1 LNPGIVWRQRSAPPE
16 ARPYKGPLSYEIED
30 SEYFFGRDRESDLL
44 LAKILSAKFT
54 LLHAQ
59 SGAGKTSLLN
69 ARVLPGLEQNGWTA
83 FRILPRGNPSDAIR
97 LGVLLGL
104 LPPAEAEYTALDRAL
119 ALFWAPGEDPTLSE
133 VLQRFD
139 EGLQAPDPRR
149 REALSPVEGAVEI
162 RPAAL
167 SYRGPVR
174 PLLLRLLR
182 ATLELSQY
190 CEHILALRPDAG
202 EIRGD
207 TRASELRRILSE
219 PETIG
224 AHNPL
229 LEDLYIPSPS
239 LTDFFSNLLER
250 YGRLRTQFGLVLIL
264 DQFEELFTLFT
275 DSLARPA
282 SQLWRLKWEFVDQL
296 EGLYKAGAA
305 LPIRYVISMRDEY
318 IAQLDAV
325 RRFVR
330 DLDASSFHLSFLEKT
345 EARLAIREPAKLFN
359 YDYSEECYRNILEV
373 LVRED
378 RFVEPAPLQIVCE
391 RLWRERLRAEDSAAG
406 DGIRM
411 IPLSSL
417 PEGGT
422 RTILDSFFDEVLAEF
437 ETSADRAEA
446 LEMLGPLVTVDGT
459 RNIVARDALVKVPFR
474 NAQKRLELL
483 NVLAQARVVRIERR
497 LGGQFVE
504 ISHEFLISSILA
516 KIREVLDSDPEYGRF
531 RWTIRT
537 LDSFRD
543 VQFRANTSKLL
554 GRQLF
559 ESLHGLRY
567 KIDWE
572 DNGWATELMLR
583 SAVVCSAPREV
594 IREWAARYRKSGF
607 EPEPDAMA
615 ILTENRMRE
624 SGLALLTLEELA
636 IISSRDPEGL
646 SAREIEFVLRSQLLR
661 SGDRHRH
668 HIIRWTKEFKRA
680 CDREIQHQS

>member
-1 LNPGIVWRQRSAPPE
+1 MSPGTGTPME

-30 SEYFFGRDRESDLL
+30 AEYFFGRDRESDLL

-83 FRILPRGNPSDAIR
+83 FRILPRGNPSDAVR
-97 LGVLLGL
+97 VGVLLGL
-104 LPPAEAEYTALDRAL
+104 LPPPASETAALDRVL
-119 ALFWAPGEDPTLSE
+119 RLFWEIGEDPTVGEILK
-133 VLQRFD
+133 RFD
-139 EGLQAPDPRR
+139 EGLQKPDPRR
-149 REALSPVEGAVEI
+149 REALSPVEGVVEI
-162 RPAAL
+162 KAAAL
-167 SYRGPVR
+167 SFRGPVR
-174 PLLLRLLR
+174 PLFLRLLR

-190 CEHILALRPDAG
+190 GEHILALRPDTP
-202 EIRGD
+202 EIQGSMH
-207 TRASELRRILSE
+207 ASELRRTLNDPATE
-219 PETIG
+219 DAYEQ
-224 AHNPL
+224 L

-239 LTDFFSNLLER
+239 LNEFFSNLLER

-275 DSLARPA
+275 DSLAKPA
-282 SQLWRLKWEFVDQL
+282 SQLWRLKWEFIDQL
-296 EGLYKAGAA
+296 EGLHQAGAA

-359 YDYSEECYRNILEV
+359 YDYSEECYQNILEV

-391 RLWRERLRAEDSAAG
+391 RLWRERAKAPDPVLG
-406 DGIRM
+406 DGVRV

-422 RTILDSFFDEVLAEF
+422 RRILDSFFDEVLAAF
-437 ETSADRAEA
+437 ESSPDRAEA
-446 LEMLGPLVTVDGT
+446 LEMLGPLVTADGT
-459 RNIVARDALVKVPFR
+459 RNIVARDSLVKVPFR
-474 NAQKRLELL
+474 NAKKRLELL
-483 NVLAQARVVRIERR
+483 NVLAQVRVVRIEQR

-516 KIREVLDSDPEYGRF
+516 KIREVLDSDPEY
-531 RWTIRT
+531 WTIQT
-537 LDSFRD
+537 LEGFRD
-543 VQFRANTSKLL
+543 VQFRMNSSNLL
-554 GRQLF
+554 GRRLF
-559 ESLHGLRY
+559 EAVHGVRH

-572 DNGWATELMLR
+572 ENGWAIELMLR
-583 SAVVCSAPREV
+583 SAVACGAPRDV
-594 IREWAARYRKSGF
+594 LLEWAARYRLIGS
-607 EPEPDAMA
+607 EPTV
-615 ILTENRMRE
+615 LTEHSMRE
-624 SGLALLTLEELA
+624 SGLALLTLDELA
-636 IISSRDPEGL
+636 IISSQDPERL
-646 SAREIEFVLRSQLLR
+646 SSRQIEFVLRSQMLR
-661 SGDRHRH
+661 WGDRHRNQ
-668 HIIRWTKEFKRA
+668 IIRWTKELKSA
-680 CDREIQHQS
+680 CSRETQHQS

>member
-1 LNPGIVWRQRSAPPE
+1 M
-16 ARPYKGPLSYEIED
+16 
-30 SEYFFGRDRESDLL
+30 
-44 LAKILSAKFT
+44 
-54 LLHAQ
+54 
-59 SGAGKTSLLN
+59 
-69 ARVLPGLEQNGWTA
+69 PGLEQNGWTA
-83 FRILPRGNPSDAIR
+83 FRILPRGNPSDAVR
-97 LGVLLGL
+97 VGVLLGL
-104 LPPAEAEYTALDRAL
+104 LPPPASETAALDRVL
-119 ALFWAPGEDPTLSE
+119 RLFWEIGEDPTVGEILK
-133 VLQRFD
+133 RFD
-139 EGLQAPDPRR
+139 EGLQKPDPRR

-162 RPAAL
+162 KAAAL

-174 PLLLRLLR
+174 PLFLRLLR

-190 CEHILALRPDAG
+190 GEHILALRPDTP
-202 EIRGD
+202 EIQGSMH
-207 TRASELRRILSE
+207 ASELRRTLNDPATE
-219 PETIG
+219 DAYEQ
-224 AHNPL
+224 L

-239 LTDFFSNLLER
+239 LNEFFSNLLER

-275 DSLARPA
+275 DSLAKPA
-282 SQLWRLKWEFVDQL
+282 SQLWRLKWEFIDQL
-296 EGLYKAGAA
+296 EGLHQAGAA

-359 YDYSEECYRNILEV
+359 YDYSEECYQHILEV

-391 RLWRERLRAEDSAAG
+391 RLWRERAKAPDPVLG
-406 DGIRM
+406 DGVRV

-422 RTILDSFFDEVLAEF
+422 RRILDSFFDEVLAAF
-437 ETSADRAEA
+437 ESSPDRAEA
-446 LEMLGPLVTVDGT
+446 LEMLGPLVTADGT
-459 RNIVARDALVKVPFR
+459 RNIVARDSLVKVPFR
-474 NAQKRLELL
+474 NAKKRLELL
-483 NVLAQARVVRIERR
+483 NVLAQVRVVRIEQR

-537 LDSFRD
+537 LESFRD
-543 VQFRANTSKLL
+543 VQFRANTSNLL
-554 GRQLF
+554 GRQIF
-559 ESLHGLRY
+559 EALHGLRN
-567 KIDWE
+567 KIDWDE
-572 DNGWATELMLR
+572 SAWATELMLR
-583 SAVVCSAPREV
+583 SAVVCNAPV
-594 IREWAARYRKSGF
+594 AVLREWAERYRRSGF
-607 EPEPDAMA
+607 EPDPDAA
-615 ILTENRMRE
+615 EILTDSRMRE

-636 IISSRDPEGL
+636 IISAQDPEGF
-646 SAREIEFVLRSQLLR
+646 SARQIEFVLRSQLLR

-668 HIIRWTKEFKRA
+668 HIVRWTKEFKNA
-680 CDREIQHQS
+680 CDRETQYQS